1 MGHEDRV
8 SAMVQVPLIQCRGIT
23 KVYPLSGVEVH
34 ALRGVDLDIA
44 QGEMV
49 AIMGASGSG
58 KSTLM
63 NILGCMDR
71 QTGGS
76 YLLDGTDVSTLDD
89 NQLATLRN
97 RKLGFV
103 FQRYNLLS
111 RSTALHNVEL
121 PLYYAGF
128 SPAEAKKEALLALE
142 QVGLRDLAGHRP
154 NQMSGGQQQRVAI
167 ARAVVNHPLVLL
179 ADEPTG
185 ALDTV
190 SSIEIMQLFQK
201 MHEERGVTVIV
212 ITHEPNIAGF
222 CQRKVV
228 MRDGVIVNDDNPTG
242 SQRTNRGGV
251 GL

>member
-1 MGHEDRV
+1 MD
-8 SAMVQVPLIQCRGIT
+8 QVPLIQCRGIT

-34 ALRGVDLDIA
+34 ALRGVDLNIA

-76 YLLDGTDVSTLDD
+76 YLLEGIDVSTLDD
-89 NQLATLRN
+89 SQLATLRN

-103 FQRYNLLS
+103 FQRYNLLA

-121 PLYYAGF
+121 PLFYAGF

-190 SSIEIMQLFQK
+190 SSVEIMQLFQR
-201 MHEERGVTVIV
+201 MHNERGVTVIIV
-212 ITHEPNIAGF
+212 THEPNIADF
-222 CQRKVV
+222 CPRKVV
-228 MRDGVIVNDDNPTG
+228 MRDGVVVSDDNPSG
-242 SQRTNRGGV
+242 SHRTMEEA
-251 GL
+251 